1 MIVSVESIFV
11 ATSPSELE
19 TVTWL
24 VHDCFFDLSELR
36 WDEVA
41 QTLELDFG
49 RGVEWANRT
58 LGLGGTR
65 TEAPSRFDCRLAI
78 RGVRALLIEDEAM
91 IGVYDLGD
99 VTYNADRREV
109 LVEANI
115 PCVLRLRVETVR
127 VEVLAPAELLA
138 GEGGLS
144 WYTDGVDVRAW
155 LAQAK

>member
-1 MIVSVESIFV
+1 VESIFV
-11 ATSPSELE
+11 ATSPAELE

-41 QTLELDFG
+41 QTLELGFG
-49 RGVEWANRT
+49 RGVEWEHRT
-58 LGLGGTR
+58 LGVSGTR
-65 TEAPSRFDCRLAI
+65 TEAPSRFDCTLVV
-78 RGVRALLIEDEAM
+78 RGVKSLLIEDEAM

-115 PCVLRLRVETVR
+115 PCVLRLQVEAIH
-127 VEVLAPAELLA
+127 VEVLAPTELPT

-144 WYTDGVDVRAW
+144 WYTNGVDVRAW
-155 LAQAK
+155 LAQAR